1 MARPTVWLRS
11 IVDASNTSTDF
22 CQPRASVSRCCLS
35 KEGRYMQDCSV
46 TEERPTDFLS
56 IFSIIIT
63 TVKNRS
69 LDGSVSIILYAAH
82 FHPLQGRL

>member
-1 MARPTVWLRS
+1 
-11 IVDASNTSTDF
+11 
-22 CQPRASVSRCCLS
+22 
-35 KEGRYMQDCSV
+35 MQDCSV
-46 TEERPTDFLS
+46 TEERPTDFLF

-69 LDGSVSIILYAAH
+69 LDGSVSVILYAAH